1 MSFETFSSYFTLISL
16 IITDIIISSQN
27 YKENAF
33 KNIQKLEVGILTIAS
48 IQYLITINMDHYRT
62 QKWRYVDWIL
72 TTPLL
77 LGTFYLLA
85 KEKGYEE
92 SFLPVFIANI
102 LMIIFGYLAEYPELT
117 GIDKWI
123 WYILSTLMLVYIL
136 WTVNQWDTFLSDQ
149 GVNTKNLAYFFYFG
163 WTLYGINFLTP
174 DEELRQVNFNILDFI
189 NKVLYS
195 YALTD
200 VISKIQ

>member
-1 MSFETFSSYFTLISL
+1 
-16 IITDIIISSQN
+16 
-27 YKENAF
+27 
-33 KNIQKLEVGILTIAS
+33 
-48 IQYLITINMDHYRT
+48 MDHRRT

-85 KEKGYEE
+85 KEKGYQE
-92 SFLPVFIANI
+92 SFIPVFIANI

-117 GIDKWI
+117 GINKWV
-123 WYILSTLMLVYIL
+123 WYGLSTLMLVYIL
-136 WTVNQWDTFLSDQ
+136 VTVYQWDTFLLNQ
-149 GVNTKNLAYFFYFG
+149 GVDTKNLSYFFYFG
-163 WTLYGINFLTP
+163 WSLYGLNFLSP

-195 YALTD
+195 YALTE
-200 VISKIQ
+200 VIDGIK